1 MQDSLNLTILDI
13 ENIISSILLA
23 EMDYQTK
30 LNHINGETLPSGF
43 IPEPETLPD
52 LNTIMD
58 RIAAQTG
65 TGNSIGFSG
74 KSIRNIASLIHS
86 MNKGQPETL
95 TFFTSGSTGNPV
107 PATSNF
113 TDLVQ
118 EIHAL
123 TDIFPARKRIIS
135 FVPRHHIYGFLF
147 SILLPK
153 ALNIPVI
160 YKSPLPT
167 PELIST
173 LQSGDLVIA
182 FPMLW
187 SKLEKLN
194 VKFNNDIFGVTS
206 TGPCPAKAIEGL
218 RSMELSRMTEV
229 YGSSETG
236 GVGFRHDP
244 AVFYTLLPHWVKKDE
259 NTLDRKPS
267 GNGLSTAYALQD
279 ALEWQGI
286 DRFMPLRRKDKAVQ
300 VAGIN
305 VYPSKVKT
313 FFTSLP
319 QVEKCSV
326 RLMRPEEGQ
335 RLKIY
340 IVPAEGIGTN
350 GLEKQLRKSASE
362 LTVHERPGDYTF
374 GSTLPVSDI
383 GKQSDW

>member
-65 TGNSIGFSG
+65 TGNSIDFSG

-160 YKSPLPT
+160 YK
-167 PELIST
+167 I
-173 LQSGDLVIA
+173 
-182 FPMLW
+182 
-187 SKLEKLN
+187 
-194 VKFNNDIFGVTS
+194 
-206 TGPCPAKAIEGL
+206 PA
-218 RSMELSRMTEV
+218 S
-229 YGSSETG
+229 
-236 GVGFRHDP
+236 
-244 AVFYTLLPHWVKKDE
+244 YT
-259 NTLDRKPS
+259 
-267 GNGLSTAYALQD
+267 
-279 ALEWQGI
+279 GI
-286 DRFMPLRRKDKAVQ
+286 DTAPCNLV
-300 VAGIN
+300 
-305 VYPSKVKT
+305 T
-313 FFTSLP
+313 
-319 QVEKCSV
+319 
-326 RLMRPEEGQ
+326 
-335 RLKIY
+335 
-340 IVPAEGIGTN
+340 
-350 GLEKQLRKSASE
+350 
-362 LTVHERPGDYTF
+362 
-374 GSTLPVSDI
+374 
-383 GKQSDW
+383 W